1 MLLLAS
7 TAIVPFVATSARQRK
22 QQMQQEHQKSWA
34 IGTELALYNRT
45 QIEQREVQALV
56 KHRFPRLG
64 SGRAAT
70 FGGSGTRAG
79 VAAGNSTSVNR
90 QMSRSSAPALTGY

>member
-1 MLLLAS
+1 MCIRDS
-7 TAIVPFVATSARQRK
+7 CQTPGVN
-22 QQMQQEHQKSWA
+22 
-34 IGTELALYNRT
+34 GGLALLKRNE
-45 QIEQREVQALV
+45 IEQREVQALV